1 MTTPQQRLDRMRKS
15 FEKDTS
21 VLTEVYKYF
30 TTPDKAA
37 KQGAGRLGA
46 EV

>member
-1 MTTPQQRLDRMRKS
+1 
-15 FEKDTS
+15 

-37 KQGAGRLGA
+37 KQGAGRLRA
-46 EV
+46 EA